1 MVCVVLDSVH
11 LPGPGEA
18 QKLGR
23 GEPGQVALGARPD
36 PDVRLGH
43 QRPLQE
49 DRLDPGQRKRRH
61 GTWRKARRRQDF
73 LAGRDPRRSRPDRTR
88 DLGRVGPAVAREE
101 GDDRAA
107 VTDEHE
113 GLDDLAGIDPE
124 SLRHVRHGRDL
135 LGKFLEAGLGPRGA
149 EEGGHALDGLREHV
163 RNRIGSFGVVSSMN
177 TELVRLATTESIF
190 RNVNERIAESAQR
203 FDAHEAEFVC
213 ECDDRSC
220 THRLEASLDDYERVR
235 GEPTRF
241 LLAPGHEDEAIE
253 KVVERRRRF
262 HVVEKF
268 ERTVVE
274 TVRRLDPRKPRPR
287 TA

>member
-11 LPGPGEA
+11 LSGPGEA

-23 GEPGQVALGARPD
+23 GEPGQMALGARPD
-36 PDVRLGH
+36 PDVLLGH

-49 DRLDPGQRKRRH
+49 DRLDLGQRKRRH
-61 GTWRKARRRQDF
+61 GAWRKARRRQDF
-73 LAGRDPRRSRPDRTR
+73 LAGRDPRRGRPDRTR
-88 DLGRVGPAVAREE
+88 DLGRVGSAIARQE
-101 GDDRAA
+101 GDDWAA

-113 GLDDLAGIDPE
+113 GLDDLTGVDAEGLGD
-124 SLRHVRHGRDL
+124 VRHGRDRLGEL
-135 LGKFLEAGLGPRGA
+135 LEPGIGA
-149 EEGGHALDGLREHV
+149 RRVEEIDHPLDGLWVHE
-163 RNRIGSFGVVSSMN
+163 RNRTGLFHVVTSMN
-177 TELVRLATTESIF
+177 AELVRMATTEAIF

-203 FDAHEAEFVC
+203 FDADEAEFVC

-220 THRLEASLDDYERVR
+220 THRLEATLDDYERVR
-235 GEPTRF
+235 GKPTRF

-253 KVVERRRRF
+253 KVVERRQRF

-268 ERTVVE
+268 ERTVAA
-274 TVRRLDPRKPRPR
+274 TVRSLDPRKPKPR